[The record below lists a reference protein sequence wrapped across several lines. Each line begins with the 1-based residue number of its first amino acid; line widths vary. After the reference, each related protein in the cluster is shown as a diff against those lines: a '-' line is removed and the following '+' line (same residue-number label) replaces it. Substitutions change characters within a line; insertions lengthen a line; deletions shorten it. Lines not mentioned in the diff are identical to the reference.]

1 MDAFVFLSEAVTE
14 EEVTRPISQ
23 DRAKM
28 AARKGKEKIDSSSQS
43 GYFSTM
49 GDIMSTLK
57 NLDTSFTMA

>member
-1 MDAFVFLSEAVTE
+1 
-14 EEVTRPISQ
+14 VTRPISQ

-28 AARKGKEKIDSSSQS
+28 AARKGKGKIDSSSQS

-57 NLDTSFTMA
+57 KLDTSFTMA